1 MPHGGM
7 GPKGSHMPGE
17 KAKDLKGTIKKLG
30 KYLSVYKVALVFVVI
45 FAIGSTIFNIAG
57 PKILGQATTE
67 LFEGLV
73 GKVSG
78 QGGIDFEKIGRILL
92 MLLGLYLCSALFSF
106 TDITSL

>member
-78 QGGIDFEKIGRILL
+78 QGGIDFEKIGQILL
-92 MLLGLYLCSALFSF
+92 MLLGSIFAVHY
-106 TDITSL
+106 SLLSRGI